1 MKGLKLYQKNV
12 YLCEYEA
19 EVLKTDGDK
28 VYFTDTIF
36 FPEGGGQTCDL
47 GTINEFNVTDVQEE
61 GDDIYHL
68 VPGHTLQAG
77 DKCTLRIDWAR
88 RFDNMQRHL
97 GEHLLSGMIHRAFGG
112 VNRGFHMS
120 EEYMTA
126 DFAMEDNPEYQT
138 LTWDMVLTAEDMTNA
153 AIWANL
159 PVRIDYFETRAEA
172 EKMPLRKEL
181 AFDKDIT
188 IVTAG
193 DLTDPA
199 DCCACCAPHASSTG
213 QVGLFKAFKVE
224 KNKNMFRVYF
234 DAGKRAMKDYRKK
247 DDMITSLCNKYSC
260 GFENLEKKIAAD
272 ETKHNELAVAH
283 ATLRDSVIKSIL
295 GDISRAFTAIH
306 NNETFSASN
315 ATFDYNAE
323 HTKAISIFTYD
334 DLTLDDVQHIG
345 QKLEN
350 IPGLVVL
357 RHSPTH
363 TALLFSSGDCH
374 CGKLVKDNA
383 KVFNGKGGGRD
394 TSARAVFS
402 CNEDMDTYLKAIKNL
417 L

>member
-1 MKGLKLYQKNV
+1 MKGLKLYHTNV
-12 YLCEYEA
+12 YLSECTQ
-19 EVLKTDGDK
+19 EVLKIDGDK
-28 VYFTDTIF
+28 VYFPDTIF

-47 GTINEFNVTDVQEE
+47 GTINGFDVTDVQEE
-61 GDDIYHL
+61 GEDIYHL
-68 VPGHTLQAG
+68 VPGHNFKVG
-77 DKCTLRIDWAR
+77 DKCTLKINWPR

-97 GEHLLSGMIHRAFGG
+97 GEHLLSGAMHKAYGG

-126 DFAMEDNPEYQT
+126 DFSMEDNPDFKT
-138 LTWDMVLTAEDMTNA
+138 LTWDMVLNAEDMTNA
-153 AIWANL
+153 AIWDNL
-159 PVRIDYFETRAEA
+159 PVRIDYFETRKEA

-193 DLTDPA
+193 DLDDPA
-199 DCCACCAPHASSTG
+199 DCCACCAPHVSSTG
-213 QVGLFKAFKVE
+213 QVGLLKAFKVE

-234 DAGKRAMKDYRKK
+234 DAGKRAMKDYRQK

-260 GFENLEKKIAAD
+260 GFDNLAKKIAAD
-272 ETKHNELAVAH
+272 ENKYDELARNH
-283 ATLRDSVIKSIL
+283 ATLRDSVIKSRIESIGQAL
-295 GDISRAFTAIH
+295 EQVGSTP
-306 NNETFSASN
+306 EGKKTL
-315 ATFDYNAE
+315 
-323 HTKAISIFTYD
+323 SIFSYD

-350 IPGLVVL
+350 IPGLAVL

-363 TALLFSSGDCH
+363 TALLFSSGDCQ

-383 KVFNGKGGGRD
+383 NVFNGKGGGRD
-394 TSARAVFS
+394 TSARAVFP
-402 CNEDMDTYLKAIKNL
+402 CDEDMDNYLKAISNL

>member
-1 MKGLKLYQKNV
+1 MKGLKLYQKSV
-12 YLCEYEA
+12 YLCEYTA
-19 EVLKTDGDK
+19 QVLKTDGDK
-28 VYFTDTIF
+28 VYFEDTIF
-36 FPEGGGQTCDL
+36 FPEGGGQSCDI
-47 GTINEFNVTDVQEE
+47 GTINEFAVTDVQEE

-68 VPGHTLQAG
+68 VPGHNLKAG
-77 DKCTLRIDWAR
+77 DNCTLKIDWPR

-120 EEYMTA
+120 DEYMTA
-126 DFAMEDNPEYQT
+126 DFSMEDNPEYKT
-138 LTWDMVLTAEDMTNA
+138 LTWDMVLTAEDMTNQ

-159 PVRIDYFETRAEA
+159 PVRIDYFETRSEA
-172 EKMPLRKEL
+172 EKMPLRKAL

-193 DLTDPA
+193 DLNDPA
-199 DCCACCAPHASSTG
+199 DCCACCAPHLSNTA

-224 KNKNMFRVYF
+224 KNKSMFRVYF
-234 DAGKRAMKDYRKK
+234 DAGQRAMKDYRQK
-247 DDMITSLCNKYSC
+247 DDMITALCNRYSC

-272 ETKHNELAVAH
+272 ETKHQELAVAH
-283 ATLRDSVIKSIL
+283 ATLRDSVIKMRLEEI
-295 GDISRAFTAIH
+295 
-306 NNETFSASN
+306 NNTFEQVRSGEN
-315 ATFDYNAE
+315 PNKTL
-323 HTKAISIFTYD
+323 SIFSYD

-350 IPGLVVL
+350 IPGLAVL

-363 TALLFSSGDCH
+363 TALLFSSGDCQ

-383 KVFNGKGGGRD
+383 NVFNGKGGGRD
-394 TSARAVFS
+394 TSSRAVFP
-402 CNEDMDTYLKAIKNL
+402 CDEDMDNYLTAIKNL
-417 L
+417 I